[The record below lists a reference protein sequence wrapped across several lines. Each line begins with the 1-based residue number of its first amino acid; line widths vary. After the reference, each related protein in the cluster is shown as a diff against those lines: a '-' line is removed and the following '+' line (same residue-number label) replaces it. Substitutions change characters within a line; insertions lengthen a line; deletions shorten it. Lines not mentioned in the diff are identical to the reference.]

1 LKVPYESMTDSSAD
15 RSSANKS
22 SAESAKNVEALLDR
36 GVTLLQAG
44 DIGGAL
50 QVYDQVLAL
59 EPDNF
64 GAHLNI
70 GSALR
75 RQKQFVASCAATRMA
90 LALNPESSSA
100 WGNLG
105 NVLKDLGEYAEAIEC
120 HTRAVELCA
129 KSSTKSSK
137 GAKATAKPAAE
148 IGAWNN
154 LGVALRAAMRPR
166 EAVTCFDKVL
176 ALDPTHADAR
186 FDRALAL
193 LTLGNF
199 KQGWPEYETR
209 WQLKRNPP
217 RQLPGQPWLGE
228 GSLKKKTIF
237 VHAEQG
243 FGDAIQFVRFVPRL
257 QKLGARVVLECRP
270 ELYRLFQTVG
280 GIDTLIRKG
289 EPPPDFDFHCP
300 LLSLPAKLDLHR
312 QSDFAAKTPYLH
324 VPKNAGDK
332 FAPAL
337 AAAGRRLKVG
347 IAWAGSA
354 TFGGDRERSIGL
366 ENFLPLAG
374 TEGVRLFSLQIGP
387 GAQSLRALRTS
398 ALIADLAPLIEDFA
412 DTAAALQALDLMIAV
427 DTSVVHLAG
436 AFGRPAWVLLPF
448 FTDFRWL
455 MKGDDTPWYPSVRL
469 FRMAKPND
477 WAGTFVQVA
486 NDLKKTAA
494 KAAGA

>member
-1 LKVPYESMTDSSAD
+1 MTDPTT
-15 RSSANKS
+15 
-22 SAESAKNVEALLDR
+22 EGGKNVDALLDR
-36 GVTLLQAG
+36 GVALLQAG
-44 DIGGAL
+44 DVNGAL

-59 EPDNF
+59 EPNNF
-64 GAHLNI
+64 AAHLNI

-75 RQKQFVASCAATRMA
+75 RQKQFVASAAVTRMA
-90 LALNPESSSA
+90 IALNPKSGSA

-105 NVLKDLGEYAEAIEC
+105 NVLKDLGEQAEAIEC

-129 KSSTKSSK
+129 KSGTG
-137 GAKATAKPAAE
+137 GAKTAANPAAE

-176 ALDPTHADAR
+176 ALDPAHADAR

-199 KQGWPEYETR
+199 KQGWQEYETR
-209 WQLKRNPP
+209 WKLKRNPP
-217 RQLPGQPWLGE
+217 RQLPGRPWLGDE
-228 GSLKKKTIF
+228 SLKKKTLF
-237 VHAEQG
+237 VYAEQG
-243 FGDAIQFVRFVPRL
+243 FGDAIQFVRFAPRL
-257 QKLGARVVLECRP
+257 QKLGGRVVLECRP
-270 ELYRLFQTVG
+270 ELYRLFQSVG

-289 EPPPDFDFHCP
+289 EPPPDFDFYCP
-300 LLSLPAKLDLHR
+300 LQSLPGRLNLN
-312 QSDFAAKTPYLH
+312 QPSDFAAKTPYLH
-324 VPKNAGDK
+324 VPKAEGDK

-354 TFGGDRERSIGL
+354 TFGGDRERSVGL

-374 TEGVRLFSLQIGP
+374 LGGAGLGGVRLFSLQIGP
-387 GAQSLRALRTS
+387 GAQSLKALRTA
-398 ALIADLAPLIEDFA
+398 ALITDLAPLIEDFA
-412 DTAAALQALDLMIAV
+412 DTAAALQALDLLIAI

-436 AFGRPAWVLLPF
+436 ALGRPAWVLLPF

-455 MKGDDTPWYPSVRL
+455 TKGDDTPWYPSVRL
-469 FRMAKPND
+469 FRMSRPND
-477 WAGTFVQVA
+477 WAGTFARVA
-486 NDLKKTAA
+486 KELKKAAA
-494 KAAGA
+494 KAGA